1 MTVVL
6 RKARLY
12 RDRMPESVDRS
23 RDAVRV
29 VPRDA
34 HRGRLVRG
42 GVAVLAAVLVSP
54 LVPTIPT
61 PVHAVASTA
70 APAAVR
76 LNDPIADDAARA
88 LALLRRDI
96 AGGGQLS
103 ADYVAARAQ
112 VAANVGAR
120 LWTPGEQFE
129 QAWARADVEHQL
141 AVLGAL
147 TQLGVPYKR
156 NASVPGVGFDCSGLT
171 TFAWALAGFQL
182 PRNST
187 AQIRAAEP
195 RTFATAQAGDLVRY
209 PGHVMMWLGVG
220 QAIIHSPHPGR
231 FVEIKFLGN
240 RSLRRSKVG
249 DPTE

>member
-6 RKARLY
+6 RKASPY
-12 RDRMPESVDRS
+12 RVGMPESDESLGTVALTAGRRS
-23 RDAVRV
+23 RLARMGMALAATAVLS
-29 VPRDA
+29 PIWI
-34 HRGRLVRG
+34 
-42 GVAVLAAVLVSP
+42 GVADANAAVSTS
-54 LVPTIPT
+54 VP
-61 PVHAVASTA
+61 AV
-70 APAAVR
+70 VR

-88 LALLRRDI
+88 LALLRVDV
-96 AGGGQLS
+96 ASGGQLS

-112 VAANVGAR
+112 VASQVGAR
-120 LWTPGEQFE
+120 LWTPADQFE
-129 QAWARADVEHQL
+129 NAWARADVEHQL

-156 NASVPGVGFDCSGLT
+156 NASLPGVGFDCSGLT

-240 RSLRRSKVG
+240 RSLKRSKVG

>member
-1 MTVVL
+1 
-6 RKARLY
+6 
-12 RDRMPESVDRS
+12 
-23 RDAVRV
+23 
-29 VPRDA
+29 
-34 HRGRLVRG
+34 
-42 GVAVLAAVLVSP
+42 VAL
-54 LVPTIPT
+54 
-61 PVHAVASTA
+61 
-70 APAAVR
+70 
-76 LNDPIADDAARA
+76 
-88 LALLRRDI
+88 LALLRIDV

-103 ADYVAARAQ
+103 SAYVAARSEL
-112 VAANVGAR
+112 AAKVGLR

-129 QAWARADVEHQL
+129 QAWARADLEHQL

-156 NASVPGVGFDCSGLT
+156 NASLPGVGFDCSGLT
-171 TFAWALAGFQL
+171 TFAWSMAGFQL

-220 QAIIHSPHPGR
+220 QAIIHSPYPGR
-231 FVEIKFLGN
+231 HVEIKFLGN
-240 RSLRRSKVG
+240 RSMKRSKVG

>member
-12 RDRMPESVDRS
+12 RVRMPESVDTS

-29 VPRDA
+29 VPRGA
-34 HRGRLVRG
+34 HRGRLVRV
-42 GVAVLAAVLVSP
+42 GVAVVAAVMVSP
-54 LVPTIPT
+54 LVPTVST
-61 PVHAVASTA
+61 PVHAVTGTA
-70 APAAVR
+70 APAVVR
-76 LNDPIADDAARA
+76 LNDPIADDAAQA
-88 LALLRRDI
+88 LALLRLDI
-96 AGGGQLS
+96 AAGGQLS

-240 RSLRRSKVG
+240 RSLKRSKVG